1 MKSLP
6 ALQNLFEFVRMKVK
20 DIVEKTKYFSIIA
33 DELTD
38 RYSNKENLLLY
49 LRYLNISRKIG
60 VPVIEETFLDSNHIQ
75 GRPTGKAIGN
85 HILKLLA
92 ITDLM

>member
-1 MKSLP
+1 
-6 ALQNLFEFVRMKVK
+6 MKVK
-20 DIVEKTKYFSIIA
+20 DIVEKTEYFSITA
-33 DELTD
+33 DEVTD
-38 RYSNKENLLLY
+38 RYSNKEILLLY
-49 LRYLNISRKIG
+49 LRYLNIDRKIG

-75 GRPTGKAIGN
+75 GRPTGKVIGN